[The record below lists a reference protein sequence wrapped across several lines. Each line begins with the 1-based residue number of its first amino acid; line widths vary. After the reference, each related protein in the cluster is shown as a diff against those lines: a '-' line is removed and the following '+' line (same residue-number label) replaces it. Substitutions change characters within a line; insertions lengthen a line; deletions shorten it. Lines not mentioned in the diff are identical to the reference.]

1 MTHELARTANVFGIV
16 AAALIAVPIL
26 AQTKGKIPVPGLSI
40 DATSPTVTTRSF
52 SVTWNSGV
60 DTEAV
65 TSLSWMGGS
74 NLTGSLAV
82 NTCGN
87 GYTDVEYFGNS
98 EAPPD
103 PTTGLFLPV

>member
-1 MTHELARTANVFGIV
+1 MTRKFTRNTQVLTIV
-16 AAALIAVPIL
+16 SFAAIEIL
-26 AQTKGKIPVPGLSI
+26 AGQPVRAQSDVTINPT
-40 DATSPTVTTRSF
+40 DRTVTTSNF
-52 SVTWNSGV
+52 TVTWNTGV
-60 DTEAV
+60 DTEAI